1 MGESGKEQKGEE
13 TSEKPVV
20 PSHDLNRKPRFRWTV
35 KHHDHFVEA
44 VNELGEATPKNI
56 MKLMDDDDIT
66 SGHIKSHL
74 QKYRQSKDIIST
86 PKTSKVKRSE
96 KNEAAVHMLH
106 DKGEMQMIRKT
117 LNTEID
123 MQGRS
128 NMSLEI
134 TNEAEQK
141 ENLEAEEIVR
151 QEMQADATTSWI
163 ELQTKEGGS
172 KLKTYSDQ
180 SEGSKKNISKFFTS
194 EKEQLDLNFPAAA
207 PDQE

>member
-44 VNELGEATPKNI
+44 VNELGGPFGLSYYKHYAMNI
-56 MKLMDDDDIT
+56 IYL
-66 SGHIKSHL
+66 
-74 QKYRQSKDIIST
+74 KYRQSKDIIST